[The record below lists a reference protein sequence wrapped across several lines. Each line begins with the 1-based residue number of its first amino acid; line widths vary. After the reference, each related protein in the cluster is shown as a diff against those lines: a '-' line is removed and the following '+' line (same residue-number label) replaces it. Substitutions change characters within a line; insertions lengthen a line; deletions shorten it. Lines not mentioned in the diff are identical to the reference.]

1 MSHRSIRIARP
12 ADRAAI
18 DAIYAHYVRTSTCTY
33 AEEPDSDEV
42 RKVWFDAHGPAHPVT
57 VMEEDGAILGWGA
70 LSPWKERS
78 GYRHS
83 VELSVYLRPES
94 CHRGLGRE
102 LLADLV
108 ARAEALGYHAILG
121 GISADQA
128 PSIRLHERMGF
139 TRVAHLREVGFKFGR
154 WLDVVYYQRVLG
166 PARG

>member
-1 MSHRSIRIARP
+1 MSTRSIRIARP
-12 ADRAAI
+12 DDRAAI

-42 RKVWFDAHGPAHPVT
+42 RRAWFASHGPSHPVT
-57 VMEEDGAILGWGA
+57 VMAEDGAIHGWGA

-94 CHRGLGRE
+94 CGRGLGRE

-108 ARAEALGYHAILG
+108 ERAQSLGHHAILG
-121 GISADQA
+121 GVSADQEA
-128 PSIRLHERMGF
+128 SIRLHERMGF
-139 TRVAHLREVGFKFGR
+139 TRVAHLQQVGFKFGR
-154 WLDVVYYQRVLG
+154 WLDVIYFQRLLG
-166 PARG
+166 